1 MSPAIPTTLT
11 SYIALLL
18 SSSSCQQ
25 VRGTTNIYIGLGS
38 EERPTPSFGPPKEV
52 FKKGSASQNP
62 IYVADGTKWNAPSSK
77 KPDYVKADAANIQRL
92 ARHVD
97 LFLALIPLDSSTFDV
112 QSMFKKLVNNVFH
125 ARSVIF

>member
-1 MSPAIPTTLT
+1 MAPFRVLREKTGCFKARKCPLSDP
-11 SYIALLL
+11 LL
-18 SSSSCQQ
+18 SFDLYRQRQRALEIQIS
-25 VRGTTNIYIGLGS
+25 NISAPILG
-38 EERPTPSFGPPKEV
+38 
-52 FKKGSASQNP
+52 NP

-97 LFLALIPLDSSTFDV
+97 LFLTLIPLDSSTFDA
-112 QSMFKKLVNNVFH
+112 QSMFKKLVSNVFH